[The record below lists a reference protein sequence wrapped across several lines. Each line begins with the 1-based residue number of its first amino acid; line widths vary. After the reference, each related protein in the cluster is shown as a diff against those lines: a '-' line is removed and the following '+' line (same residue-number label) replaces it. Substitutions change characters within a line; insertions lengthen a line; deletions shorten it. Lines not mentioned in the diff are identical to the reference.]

1 MQFALV
7 LALLAQSIEPRKL
20 YEAQCA
26 LCHGQDGGGG
36 RGPSL
41 LRPNLP
47 KAPDA
52 KTMAKIISEGIPPE
66 MPGAWQLSP
75 EETERLALFVRGLG
89 QVQPEVVPGDLAKGE
104 AVYKKNGCA
113 NCHIVAGQGSGYGP
127 ELTAIGLRRNA
138 AHLRES
144 IVEPAKSLPEG
155 FLQYK
160 AETQSG
166 TTISGMRLHEDPFDL
181 LLKDGAGKLHSLRKA
196 NLRSLTAQPNTSSM
210 PAYTRLSASDLQD
223 LVAYLASLKGNPAP

>member
-1 MQFALV
+1 MLIPLV
-7 LALLAQSIEPRKL
+7 LVLLAQTIEPRKL

-26 LCHGQDGGGG
+26 LCHGQDGSGG

-47 KAPDA
+47 KAPDEKAIA
-52 KTMAKIISEGIPPE
+52 KVISEGIPPE

-75 EETERLALFVRGLG
+75 EEADRLAAYVHGLG
-89 QVQPEVVPGDLAKGE
+89 QVKPETVPGDAAKGE
-104 AVYKKNGCA
+104 AVYKRSACA

-144 IVEPAKSLPEG
+144 IVDPAKSLPEG

-160 AETQSG
+160 VETPSG
-166 TTISGMRLHEDPFDL
+166 ATITGIRLHEDPFDL
-181 LLKDGAGKLHSLRKA
+181 LLKDAAGRLHSFRKPA
-196 NLRSLTAQPNTSSM
+196 LRSITAQPNASPM
-210 PAYTRLSASDLQD
+210 PAYPRLSAADLQD
-223 LVAYLASLKGNPAP
+223 LVAYLASLKGGPTP